1 MEEGHMTPPN
11 LWALDEN
18 DLVIPSSLPP
28 QHWNVFPV
36 SETQV
41 LHAANL
47 YATTRA
53 ISPRLL
59 FHFQRRFAEIV
70 PGHHL
75 SLHDVWM
82 IERDPG
88 PFRLLTYRSN
98 GETVPV
104 IVTKQGEQINFQWTE
119 SLLHRTRKL
128 HTLTSIVSQAICTC
142 LEWDER
148 RWAALRFPDDT
159 PDELKR
165 VLRHRLRDNARCAA
179 LLDEER
185 PLVTTAMALG
195 REYWIALVSID
206 HTLHAW
212 LAESSQALTRQTQH
226 LQPLGLWPV
235 ETAPLDPL
243 TE

>member
-1 MEEGHMTPPN
+1 MTPPPPWN
-11 LWALDEN
+11 MDEDDLETSSAL
-18 DLVIPSSLPP
+18 LP
-28 QHWNVFPV
+28 QHWNAFPV
-36 SETQV
+36 RETQE
-41 LHAANL
+41 LHEANL

-53 ISPRLL
+53 LSPRLL
-59 FHFQRRFAEIV
+59 FHFRRRFAEIV

-98 GETVPV
+98 GETAPV
-104 IVTKQGEQINFQWTE
+104 IVTKQGEHLSFQWTE

-128 HTLTSIVSQAICTC
+128 HTLTSIVSQAMWSC

-148 RWAALRFPDDT
+148 RLAALRFPDDT

-165 VLRHRLRDNARCAA
+165 VLRHRLRDNVLCAA

-185 PLVTTAMALG
+185 PLVTTAAALG
-195 REYWIALVSID
+195 REYWIALVSIN

-226 LQPLGLWPV
+226 LQTLGLWPV
-235 ETAPLDPL
+235 DTAPADPL
-243 TE
+243 